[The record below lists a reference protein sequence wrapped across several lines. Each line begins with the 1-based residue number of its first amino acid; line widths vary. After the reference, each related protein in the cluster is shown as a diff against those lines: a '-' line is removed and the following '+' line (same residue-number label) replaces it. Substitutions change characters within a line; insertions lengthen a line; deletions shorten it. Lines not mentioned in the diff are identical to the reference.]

1 MTSIS
6 GRSALH
12 PSKIHEDNDM
22 NVMIVG
28 CGRVGSQL
36 ALLLSQEGHNVTIID
51 KSPESFKRFGGTFNG
66 VAAVGTGFDEKLLKD
81 LKIERQDAFVS
92 VTSGDNTNLMASQIA
107 KKIFK
112 VPRVIARVYDPRRAD
127 IYRKLG
133 LDIMSGTMLVAA
145 MIRDKIIENRFTS
158 YLVETGELGVI
169 EMIVSDSLKG
179 KKVAEIN
186 MPDEFLVTVVE
197 RKKKVIIPQPD
208 SILELG
214 DKVMGV
220 VRTSS
225 LGSVKERFKL

>member
-1 MTSIS
+1 
-6 GRSALH
+6 
-12 PSKIHEDNDM
+12 M
-22 NVMIVG
+22 NIMIVG

-51 KSPESFKRFGGTFNG
+51 KNADSFKRLGGTFNG
-66 VAAVGTGFDEKLLKD
+66 VTAAGNGFDEKLLTE
-81 LKIERQDAFVS
+81 LKIDKQDAFVS

-133 LDIMSGTMLVAA
+133 LDIISGTVLVAA

-169 EMIVSDSLKG
+169 EITVGSTLKG
-179 KKVAEIN
+179 KKTRELHIS
-186 MPDEFLVTVVE
+186 DEFLVVTIE
-197 RKKKVIIPQPD
+197 RKKRVIIPEPD
-208 SILELG
+208 TKLELD
-214 DKVMGV
+214 DKVIGV
-220 VRTSS
+220 VRTTS
-225 LGSVKERFKL
+225 LKKVKEIFKL

>member
-1 MTSIS
+1 
-6 GRSALH
+6 
-12 PSKIHEDNDM
+12 M

-36 ALLLSQEGHNVTIID
+36 ALLLVQEGHDVTIID
-51 KSPESFKRFGGTFNG
+51 KNPEAFKRLGGTFNG
-66 VAAVGTGFDEKLLKD
+66 IAATGTGFDEKLLNE
-81 LKIERQDAFVS
+81 LKISKQDAFVS

-127 IYRKLG
+127 IYKKLG
-133 LDIMSGTMLVAA
+133 LDIISGTMLVAA

-169 EMIVSDSLKG
+169 EIVVSGDLKG
-179 KKVAEIN
+179 KRVSEIN
-186 MPDEFLVTVVE
+186 MPDEFLVTVIE
-197 RKKKVIIPQPD
+197 RKKRVIIPQPD
-208 SILELG
+208 ARLEVD

-225 LGSVKERFKL
+225 LKKIKEKFKL

>member
-1 MTSIS
+1 
-6 GRSALH
+6 
-12 PSKIHEDNDM
+12 M
-22 NVMIVG
+22 NIMIVG

-36 ALLLSQEGHNVTIID
+36 AVLLSQEGHNVTIID
-51 KSPESFKRFGGTFNG
+51 KNPEAFRRLGGTFNG
-66 VAAVGTGFDEKLLKD
+66 IAASGNGFDEKLLKE
-81 LKIERQDAFVS
+81 LKIEKQDAFVS

-112 VPRVIARVYDPRRAD
+112 VPRVIARVYDPKRAD
-127 IYRKLG
+127 IYKKLG
-133 LDIMSGTMLVAA
+133 LDIMSGTVLVAA

-169 EMIVSDSLKG
+169 EIIINEELKG
-179 KKVAEIN
+179 KKVIDFN
-186 MPDEFLVTVVE
+186 IPDEFLVVVIE

-208 SILELG
+208 ARLELN

-225 LGSVKERFKL
+225 LKKVKETFKI

>member
-1 MTSIS
+1 
-6 GRSALH
+6 
-12 PSKIHEDNDM
+12 M
-22 NVMIVG
+22 NIMIIG

-51 KSPESFKRFGGTFNG
+51 KNADSFKRLGGTFNG
-66 VAAVGTGFDEKLLKD
+66 VTAAGNGFDEKLLTE
-81 LKIERQDAFVS
+81 LKIDKQDAFVS

-133 LDIMSGTMLVAA
+133 LDIISGTVLVAA

-169 EMIVSDSLKG
+169 EIPVGNELKG
-179 KKVAEIN
+179 KKTRDLHMA
-186 MPDEFLVTVVE
+186 DEFLVVTIE
-197 RKKKVIIPQPD
+197 RKKKVIIPEPD
-208 SILELG
+208 TKLELD
-214 DKVMGV
+214 DKVIGV
-220 VRTSS
+220 VRTTS
-225 LGSVKERFKL
+225 LKKVKEIFKL

>member
-1 MTSIS
+1 
-6 GRSALH
+6 
-12 PSKIHEDNDM
+12 M
-22 NVMIVG
+22 NVMIMG

-36 ALLLSQEGHNVTIID
+36 ALLLAQEGHNVVIID
-51 KSPESFKRFGGTFNG
+51 KNPDAFKKLGGTFNG
-66 VAAVGTGFDEKLLKD
+66 VASTGSGFDEALLKE
-81 LKIERQDAFVS
+81 LKVEKQDAFIS

-133 LDIMSGTMLVAA
+133 LDTISGTMLVAA

-169 EMIVSDSLKG
+169 ELTVSALLKG
-179 KKVAEIN
+179 KKVSEIN
-186 MPDEFLVTVVE
+186 IPDEFLVNVIE
-197 RKKKVIIPQPD
+197 RKKRVIIPQPD
-208 SILELG
+208 TRLEVD

-225 LGSVKERFKL
+225 LKKVKEKFKL